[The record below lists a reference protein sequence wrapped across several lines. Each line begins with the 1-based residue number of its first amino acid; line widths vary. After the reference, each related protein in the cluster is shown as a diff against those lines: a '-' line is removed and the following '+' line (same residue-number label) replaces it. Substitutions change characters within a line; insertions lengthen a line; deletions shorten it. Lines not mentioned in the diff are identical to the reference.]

1 MGKTTEMIM
10 ASMGYV
16 TKSAADAAAEEAA
29 KSARAQAQSE
39 WQSLA
44 NFLGIDSD
52 ISKDAMHEATYYA
65 CLKIL
70 RETVGKMPLKL
81 MRRTAS
87 GGVETAYDH
96 PLYNTLALRP
106 NPYQTATSFWATVE
120 QCRDHY
126 GNAYV
131 YMSGRNTK
139 SSPLQL
145 WIMPNEEVEVWYD
158 DAKALDKVPDIYY
171 RWSVGGEMRVLKSCE
186 VMHFRSS
193 DSFDGIMGIPLV
205 NRLGSLVD
213 GAIDSQEFQNTLITS
228 GMTAKAVLQ
237 YTGNLSD
244 DAAKNFAKNIE
255 KYAKGGYS
263 DDGVANIIPVP
274 VGVQLTPLNIK
285 LTDAQ
290 FVELKKYNA
299 VQIASAFGIKPQQI
313 GDMTKQSYASSQAQ
327 QEAFYTDTML
337 YILRDYENEIAYKA
351 LSGTMLDMDYFVE
364 FDASVLLR
372 SDFKTQVEALKMAIE
387 SGQMTPNEARQ
398 VLKYP
403 ADPSG
408 NTLLGNGNLIPIGMA
423 GIQYQNAEK
432 PAEGGE

>member
-1 MGKTTEMIM
+1 MDSIAG
-10 ASMGYV
+10 AFGYV
-16 TKSAADAAAEEAA
+16 PAADVEEAVKSAKSEAM
-29 KSARAQAQSE
+29 QE
-39 WQSLA
+39 WKSLA
-44 NFLGIDSD
+44 SFLGIDTD
-52 ISKDAMHEATYYA
+52 TSKDAMQEATYYA

-81 MRRTAS
+81 MRRTAT
-87 GGVETAYDH
+87 GGIETAFDH
-96 PLYNTLALRP
+96 PLYKTLSMRP

-120 QCRDHY
+120 QGRNHF
-126 GNAYV
+126 GNSYV
-131 YMSGRNTK
+131 YMSGHGTEMDPTR
-139 SSPLQL
+139 L
-145 WIMPNEEVEVWYD
+145 WIMPFEEVDVWYD
-158 DAKALDKVPDIYY
+158 DAKILADVPDIYY
-171 RWSVGGEMRVLKSCE
+171 RWSHGGEVRVLKSCE

-205 NRLGSLVD
+205 DRLGSLVE
-213 GAIDSQEFQNTLITS
+213 GAMRSQDFQNTLITS

-244 DAAKNFAKNIE
+244 DAARNFARNIE

-263 DDGVANIIPVP
+263 EDGVANIIPVP

-290 FVELKKYNA
+290 FEELKKYNA

-337 YILRDYENEIAYKA
+337 YILRDYENEVAYKA
-351 LSGTMLDMDYFVE
+351 LTDSMLSQDYFVE
-364 FDASVLLR
+364 FDTSVLLR

-387 SGQMTPNEARQ
+387 SGQMTPNEARRI
-398 VLKYP
+398 LKYP
-403 ADPSG
+403 ADPDG
-408 NTLLGNGNLIPIGMA
+408 NVLLGNGNLIPIGMA

-432 PAEGGE
+432 PSEGGE